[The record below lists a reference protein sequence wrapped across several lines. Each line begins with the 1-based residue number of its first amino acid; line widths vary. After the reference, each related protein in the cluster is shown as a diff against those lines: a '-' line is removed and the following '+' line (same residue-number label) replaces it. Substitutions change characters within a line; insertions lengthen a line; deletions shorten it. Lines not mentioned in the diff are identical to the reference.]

1 MSFPVERL
9 RRLRRTAALRRL
21 VRETEL
27 NSGDLVLPLFVAEGL
42 DAPRPI
48 PTLPGVHQETVAT
61 VVRQVE
67 RAVELGIPACILFG
81 IPVAKDATGSGAA
94 AEDGIVQQALRAIR
108 GAVGDEIVCMADAC
122 LDEYTDHGH
131 CGLLTAAGTIDND
144 ATIVAY
150 GQVAVSQA
158 AAGAD
163 VIGPSGMMD
172 GQVAAIRAALDGAGF
187 TEVAIMAYAVKFA
200 SAFYGPFREAAGSSP
215 RFGDRRSHQLDVA
228 NGREALRE
236 VALDVE
242 EGADLVMVKPALTAL
257 DVVAAVRRAF
267 PHPLGAYCVSGEYA
281 MLRLAAAAGAFDEAQ
296 AMREAH
302 LAIKRAG
309 ADFILTYAALELAA
323 ALRAEG

>member
-1 MSFPVERL
+1 MSFPVQRL
-9 RRLRRTAALRRL
+9 RRLRRTPALRRL

-27 NSGDLVLPLFVAEGL
+27 SPGDLVLPLFVAEGL

-48 PTLPGVHQETVAT
+48 AALPGVDQETLES
-61 VVRQVE
+61 VVRRVE
-67 RAVELGIPACILFG
+67 RAVELGVPACILFG
-81 IPVAKDATGSGAA
+81 IPAVKDATGSGAV

-108 GAVGDEIVCMADAC
+108 RAVGDAIVCMADTC

-144 ATIVAY
+144 ATIAAY
-150 GQVAVSQA
+150 GAVAVSQA

-163 VIGPSGMMD
+163 IIGPSGMME
-172 GQVAAIRAALDGAGF
+172 GQVAAIRDALDRSGF
-187 TEVAIMAYAVKFA
+187 AEVAVMAYAAKFA
-200 SAFYGPFREAAGSSP
+200 SAFYGPFREAAGSKP
-215 RFGDRRSHQLDVA
+215 QFGDRRSHQLDVA

-242 EGADLVMVKPALTAL
+242 EGADLIMVKPALTAL
-257 DVVAAVRRAF
+257 DVLTRARQAF

-281 MLRLAAAAGAFDEAQ
+281 MVRWAAAAGAFDQAQ
-296 AMREAH
+296 AMREVH
-302 LAIKRAG
+302 VAIKRAG

-323 ALRAEG
+323 ALRAEA